1 MKAFDLAGY
10 FAERRR
16 AVDEALDRYL
26 PATTMRNEVLERS
39 PLRRMTTADDI
50 AEAVVFLASD
60 RAKNIS
66 GQVLSVNA
74 GEPAA

>member
-1 MKAFDLAGY
+1 VEGDRIDSVIEGQARVKGITP
-10 FAERRR
+10 
-16 AVDEALDRYL
+16 EAQRQ
-26 PATTMRNEVLERS
+26 AMLERS

-50 AEAVVFLASD
+50 AEAVAFLASD

>member
-1 MKAFDLAGY
+1 
-10 FAERRR
+10 
-16 AVDEALDRYL
+16 
-26 PATTMRNEVLERS
+26 MRNEVLERS

-50 AEAVVFLASD
+50 AEAVAFLASD